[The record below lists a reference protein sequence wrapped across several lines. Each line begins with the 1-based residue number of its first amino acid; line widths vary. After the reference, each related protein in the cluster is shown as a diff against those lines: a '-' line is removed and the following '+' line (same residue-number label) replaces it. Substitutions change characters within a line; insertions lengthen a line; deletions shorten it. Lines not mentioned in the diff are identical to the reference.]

1 MQGDILVK
9 SIKSLT
15 LIKENSKAVQ
25 FNVQTIGD
33 ITVEIINGYVS
44 RSFRSKTK
52 LMRTKNVI
60 HGNEVIKPNV
70 YNFFTSILEM
80 EGRIDI
86 GLL

>member
-1 MQGDILVK
+1 MQEDIVVK
-9 SIKSLT
+9 GIKSLT

-25 FNVQTIGD
+25 FIVQTVGD

-70 YNFFTSILEM
+70 YNFFQVLEM